1 MSRNRHSLTET
12 EKFEDVNIWKNIL
25 KNFEHFE
32 KLQGREDSFNLEIKE
47 AQEKMGIETNYF
59 SVKAL
64 RDAYQEAVNVVNEQQ
79 SLLLQIQENL
89 DTLIAHRQSEEAG
102 KASEDFKIKKRR
114 IEENSSDTIISRVKK
129 SRSQTINSDILQV
142 GSQVAF
148 RQPKTKNSQ
157 GDWIQCIV
165 TRVIGEGSKVKYEVQ
180 DPEPDEN
187 HHPGQIYKTVAS
199 NLILIPNSSVGLRPL
214 SPGTQVLAR
223 YPETT
228 TFYNAEVISTKKRDG
243 TCKLRFEGEVE
254 KETEVERK
262 LVLELT

>member
-1 MSRNRHSLTET
+1 MSRNRHSVTET
-12 EKFEDVNIWKNIL
+12 EKFEDIDIWQNIL
-25 KNFEHFE
+25 KHFKHFE
-32 KLQGREDSFNLEIKE
+32 KLQGHEDSFNLEIKK
-47 AQEKMGIETNYF
+47 AQEKVGIETNYF

-64 RDAYQEAVNVVNEQQ
+64 RDAYQEAVDVLNEQQ

-89 DTLIAHRQSEEAG
+89 DTLIAHRQSEETG
-102 KASEDFKIKKRR
+102 KVSEDFKIKKRR
-114 IEENSSDTIISRVKK
+114 IEENSSDTTISRVKK
-129 SRSQTINSDILQV
+129 SRSQTITRDILQV

-165 TRVIGEGSKVKYEVQ
+165 TRVIGEGSKVRYEVQ

-187 HHPGQIYKTVAS
+187 HHPGIYKTVAS

-228 TFYNAEVISTKKRDG
+228 TFYNAEVISTKRDG